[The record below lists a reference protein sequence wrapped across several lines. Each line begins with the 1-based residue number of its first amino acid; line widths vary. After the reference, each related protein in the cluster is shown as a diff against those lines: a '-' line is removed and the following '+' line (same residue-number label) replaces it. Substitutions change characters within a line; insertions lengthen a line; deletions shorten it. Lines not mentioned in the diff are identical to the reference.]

1 MYTAGGGG
9 GGVRIIL
16 KRAKLLKTP
25 PPPHHT
31 KCFDNPLLDQRK
43 KKLQGSSPS
52 PHSPPSLDKESKIWA
67 VFMVKQKQSIG
78 NQRFTEFCISGVKK
92 VVIFL

>member
-1 MYTAGGGG
+1 MYTAGGG
-9 GGVRIIL
+9 VLWIIFKWAKVL
-16 KRAKLLKTP
+16 KPP

>member
-9 GGVRIIL
+9 GVSQPFQ
-16 KRAKLLKTP
+16 RAKPFKAPP